1 MEKQT
6 YLPIEPGQAGQRI
19 QDLLRNKKMSQTK
32 LADALEISPATMSR
46 YVKGETDIPH
56 TVLLKLARYFKV
68 STDFLLGLT
77 DIPYTTNF
85 DIDKLGLTEDAA
97 RSLLERKV
105 NLDAV
110 NWLLTQK
117 NFIELTQQIADFRE
131 GTEVVA
137 LASVN
142 RMYGVLIRALQKQSR
157 LHPEDKNAAA
167 LVQRDL
173 KESVTEPTVPS
184 TALMRTSFEAI
195 IDDLVRDAVKYSGES
210 QKLTGNIMRELIA
223 NLEAQPGSFDL
234 KRITIEQIADAVSDI
249 VIESGVPEEQQE
261 TLREQIFSVFRCCV
275 KDIGKA
281 SRK

>member
-1 MEKQT
+1 
-6 YLPIEPGQAGQRI
+6 
-19 QDLLRNKKMSQTK
+19 MSQTK

-56 TVLLKLARYFKV
+56 TVLLKLVRYFKV

-97 RSLLERKV
+97 RSLLGRKV

-117 NFIELTQQIADFRE
+117 SFIELTQQIADFRE
-131 GTEVVA
+131 GMEVVA
-137 LASVN
+137 MASVN
-142 RMYGVLIRALQKQSR
+142 KMYGVLIRALQKQSR

-167 LVQRDL
+167 MFQRDL

-184 TALMRTSFEAI
+184 TALMRISFEAI
-195 IDDLVRDAVKYSGES
+195 IDDLVRGAVKYSSDS
-210 QKLTGNIMRELIA
+210 QKLTGNIMRELLA
-223 NLEAQPGSFDL
+223 NLEAQTGSFDL
-234 KRITIEQIADAVSDI
+234 KRMTIEQIVDAVSDV
-249 VIESGVPEEQQE
+249 VIESGVPQE
-261 TLREQIFSVFRCCV
+261 RQEALRQQIFSMFRCCIEN
-275 KDIGKA
+275 IGNA
-281 SRK
+281 SQK

>member
-85 DIDKLGLTEDAA
+85 DIDKLGLIEDAA
-97 RSLLERKV
+97 RSLLGRKV

-167 LVQRDL
+167 MVQRDL
-173 KESVTEPTVPS
+173 KENVTEPTVPS

-195 IDDLVRDAVKYSGES
+195 IDDLVRGAVKHSSDS

-223 NLEAQPGSFDL
+223 NLEARSGSFDL
-234 KRITIEQIADAVSDI
+234 KCITIEQIADAVSDV

-261 TLREQIFSVFRCCV
+261 ALRGYVMAVFRSCAGM
-275 KDIGKA
+275 KE
-281 SRK
+281 